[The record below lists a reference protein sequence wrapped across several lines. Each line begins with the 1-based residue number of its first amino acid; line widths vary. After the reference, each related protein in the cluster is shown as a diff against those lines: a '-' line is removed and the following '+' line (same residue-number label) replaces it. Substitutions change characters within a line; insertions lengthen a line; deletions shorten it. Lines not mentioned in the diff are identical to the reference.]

1 MAGMY
6 NITVQLSSV
15 VWSQSPSPLI
25 HEERSDLIS
34 RARVLSQ
41 SCRVSS
47 QCSIALIVVTDYKCF
62 KICSLET
69 ITESHASLIHSFYI
83 VDSTGDSAVQDDE
96 IIKTYLDMYTFDLDT
111 LDLLKYKISSFASA
125 HQNGH
130 IHQALLC

>member
-1 MAGMY
+1 MY

-34 RARVLSQ
+34 RARVLSW
-41 SCRVSS
+41 SSS

-69 ITESHASLIHSFYI
+69 ITESHASLIHSFNM
-83 VDSTGDSAVQDDE
+83 VDSTGDSV
-96 IIKTYLDMYTFDLDT
+96 
-111 LDLLKYKISSFASA
+111 
-125 HQNGH
+125 G
-130 IHQALLC
+130 